1 MSVGRAARAMVTIT
15 PTPTVVVI
23 ATITIITIMTIAMDM
38 DIVTVIVIMIIIMST
53 THLRMSTRVTLVE
66 LTVLKSSVST
76 ASHLPRSS
84 SPL

>member
-1 MSVGRAARAMVTIT
+1 MALKMSM
-15 PTPTVVVI
+15 
-23 ATITIITIMTIAMDM
+23 IIII
-38 DIVTVIVIMIIIMST
+38 IIIIIIMST